1 MLLCLINFVE
11 DVEPENPE
19 FSFDVPR
26 LLFGYFI
33 VYETLEP
40 IEQNGVVMCLCYY
53 FPDRL
58 CYGFD
63 VVQVDVE
70 PRAFAEFAGK
80 IAEYPLEEAVDG
92 AYVEI
97 AVVVQYL

>member
-11 DVEPENPE
+11 DIESENPE

-53 FPDRL
+53 FSDCL

-63 VVQVDVE
+63 IVQVDIE